1 MSHDSHHIIPF
12 KTLATVFGALIVL
25 TVLTVVAAAL
35 PLGPLD
41 MPVAILIAVAKAS
54 LVVLYFMALKY
65 DKPVNSLT
73 FSVGTLF
80 VVIFITFT
88 LFDTAFRGDLGD
100 VSSQTVDEITRQET
114 EAGERQ
120 QQFTPEQM
128 AVSPADYEALQNNE
142 SAADTTTVDTA
153 ETE

>member
-1 MSHDSHHIIPF
+1 
-12 KTLATVFGALIVL
+12 LIGL
-25 TVLTVVAAAL
+25 TVLTVVAAML

-41 MPVAILIAVAKAS
+41 MPVAILIAMVKAS

-100 VSSQTVDEITRQET
+100 VSPRTVDEITQEE
-114 EAGERQ
+114 EANAEQ
-120 QQFTPEQM
+120 EQQFTPEQM
-128 AVSPADYEALQNNE
+128 AVSPADYQALEQQR
-142 SAADTTTVDTA
+142 ADTTNTNDTD
-153 ETE
+153 E